1 MSVRNDPRG
10 RRSPVDEEFELE
22 EQEVDVRKYWG
33 RIVRFWWLPVAGLL
47 IGALLGLLL
56 ASGGKQVY
64 KAEATM
70 SLGTPFTPGGTA
82 QVPGLATTPAFVTKN
97 VHEEDVIRRV
107 AIRSGMKEAQVRN
120 GVSTSS
126 SAPRKGTTGAAT
138 LYTISVKGP
147 NADKVARAAN
157 VLAKITIARAGVYV
171 QTKIDTLDKQ
181 LHSKDQEL
189 GTLDK
194 KIAIANAALAAA
206 QRQKRDPLDQLVLAS
221 IVDNSEQ
228 RRAAIEGEQLQFA
241 QLLNLARQI
250 EKPKLLGDA
259 VAVKTTARSKRNSM
273 LAGALLGLLL
283 GTVAALV
290 AEPVA
295 ERRRRA

>member
-1 MSVRNDPRG
+1 MSVRSQPRG
-10 RRSPVDEEFELE
+10 RTPADEEFELE

-33 RIVRFWWLPVAGLL
+33 RIVRFWWLPVAGVL
-47 IGALLGLLL
+47 IGALLGLLR

-64 KAEATM
+64 KAEATI
-70 SLGTPFTPGGTA
+70 SLGTPFTPAGTA
-82 QVPGLATTPAFVTKN
+82 SVPGLATTPAFVTQN
-97 VHEEDVIRRV
+97 VHAEDVINRV

-126 SAPRKGTTGAAT
+126 TAPRKGTTGAAT

-147 NADKVARAAN
+147 NADKVGRAAN
-157 VLAKITIARAGVYV
+157 AMAKITMARAGVYV
-171 QTKIDTLDKQ
+171 QTKIDVLEQQ

-194 KIAIANAALAAA
+194 KIAIAEQALTAA
-206 QRQKRDPLDQLVLAS
+206 QAKKSDPLDQLVLAS

-228 RRAAIEGEQLQFA
+228 RRAAIEGEQLQFT

-250 EKPKLLGDA
+250 EKPQLVQDA
-259 VAVKTTARSKRNSM
+259 VAVKTTARSKRNSL